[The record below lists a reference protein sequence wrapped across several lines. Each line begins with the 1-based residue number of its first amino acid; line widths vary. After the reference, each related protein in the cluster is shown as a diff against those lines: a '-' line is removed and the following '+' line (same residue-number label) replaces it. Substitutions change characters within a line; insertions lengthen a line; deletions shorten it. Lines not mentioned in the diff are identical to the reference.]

1 MKPAPKRRWFQFSL
15 RTLFVVVTVVALFSG
30 WIGWRLNQARQRENL
45 LQSLRVDGAR
55 ITRIPAQ
62 SSPFMLRKFGTTYI
76 GEILLPS
83 SRFSNADI
91 NRVRATFPEAKIEL
105 FATFDGFQL

>member
-1 MKPAPKRRWFQFSL
+1 MKPASNHRWFQFSL
-15 RTLFVVVTVVALFSG
+15 RTLFVAVTVAALFLG

-45 LQSLRVDGAR
+45 LQSLGVDGAR

-83 SRFSNADI
+83 SKFSDADI
-91 NRVRATFPEAKIEL
+91 NRVRAIFPEAKIEL
-105 FATFDGFQL
+105 FATFDGIQL